1 MEKRIT
7 KAQVV
12 AMMMEEEVVK
22 ANELYMGFLTKELET
37 LSKKKDNS
45 KAKAKKKEANAEN
58 LDLVLGVLEEADRFL
73 NANEILKAI
82 VVDHDL
88 TSQKIVSLLKEDI
101 AEGRVVKGK
110 SNKLVAYALATKDF
124 AKARGEA

>member
-12 AMMMEEEVVK
+12 AMMMDEEVVK
-22 ANELYMGFLTKELET
+22 ANDLYMNFLTKELEFLT
-37 LSKKKDNS
+37 KKRDNA
-45 KAKAKKKEANAEN
+45 KAKEKKKEANADN
-58 LDLVLGVLEEADRFL
+58 LELVMEVLEGADKFL

-82 VVDHDL
+82 TVDHDL

-124 AKARGEA
+124 AKVGGEA

>member
-12 AMMMEEEVVK
+12 EMLMTEKVVRT
-22 ANELYMGFLTKELET
+22 NELYMSFLTKELET
-37 LSKKKDNS
+37 LTKKRDNS

-58 LDLVLGVLEEADRFL
+58 LDLVLGALEEADRFL

-101 AEGRVVKGK
+101 AGGRVVKGK

-124 AKARGEA
+124 AKAGGEA